1 MQYNICRKLL
11 WMFVFFPTVKEQIS
25 LFTSTRCWTRVGEIH
40 TLIVLSP
47 DANNLNFPLFFALMQ
62 SLDTFIPVQKQEGNL
77 YLCLTAFTSFQRHCI
92 QSLLSSL
99 SRWAWSFL
107 KKFHS
112 RCTYKWPTAFW
123 GSPSNVSE
131 NTPFFLAIVI
141 SLCNRPAVTSH
152 LLELESR

>member
-1 MQYNICRKLL
+1 MCVPLDSSYSATQSWQSLFCCLTPHGFEFFMSLHAAFVCAVPTAMDEMSFLIGNRVCLCNIISVGNCSECL
-11 WMFVFFPTVKEQIS
+11 FFFPTVKEQIS

-99 SRWAWSFL
+99 SR
-107 KKFHS
+107 
-112 RCTYKWPTAFW
+112 
-123 GSPSNVSE
+123 
-131 NTPFFLAIVI
+131 
-141 SLCNRPAVTSH
+141 
-152 LLELESR
+152 